1 MIAQLT
7 GNILSKQ
14 PNQIILDVGGVGYV
28 VIIPLSTFYQL
39 KGIEGPVTLKI
50 CTLMRQ
56 DSISL
61 FGFKTD
67 LEKIL
72 FEKLISV
79 SGVGPRMAIA
89 VLSGIPG
96 ERLIAA
102 IRREDL
108 LEISSIPSI
117 GKKTSER
124 IILELKDKLLDIEIG
139 EQKIEETGAILAQDL
154 KGDLISALVNLGY
167 QRSKAKWAVER
178 SSHQLGS
185 DASFEDILRHALK
198 LLVKSRL

>member
-14 PNQIILDVGGVGYV
+14 PNQIILDVGGVGYE

-96 ERLIAA
+96 ERLIEA

-108 LEISSIPSI
+108 LEISSIPNI

-124 IILELKDKLLDIEIG
+124 IILELRI
-139 EQKIEETGAILAQDL
+139 
-154 KGDLISALVNLGY
+154 N
-167 QRSKAKWAVER
+167 
-178 SSHQLGS
+178 
-185 DASFEDILRHALK
+185 F
-198 LLVKSRL
+198 